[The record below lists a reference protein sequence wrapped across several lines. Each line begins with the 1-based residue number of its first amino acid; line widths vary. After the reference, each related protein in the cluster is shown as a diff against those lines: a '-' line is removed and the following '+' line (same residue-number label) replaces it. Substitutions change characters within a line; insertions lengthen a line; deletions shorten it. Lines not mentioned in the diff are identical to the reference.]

1 MSREALL
8 FLMAAGQGAGLLFLY
23 DLLRGLRRAVLHGG
37 IATAAEDLFYWVFAG
52 ISTFALVFAENNGIF
67 RGYIL
72 LGILLG
78 MILYHQTLS
87 RPVVWLTAFVLKW
100 VLKLLCLPV
109 KLMQKGLQIAARP
122 VRASAPPDK
131 YGHFRQKSGF
141 EKNMKKVVEKERK
154 SG

>member
-1 MSREALL
+1 
-8 FLMAAGQGAGLLFLY
+8 MAAGQGAGLLFLY

-37 IATAAEDLFYWVFAG
+37 IATAAEDLLYWVFAG

-122 VRASAPPDK
+122 VRRLRRRINMVIFDK
-131 YGHFRQKSGF
+131 SRQ
-141 EKNMKKVVEKERK
+141 KNMKKVVEKERK